1 MTDKHLEDLKA
12 ALGAG
17 YTIEREL
24 PGGGM
29 SRVFV
34 AEEHALGREVVIK
47 VLPPELAAGVNRERF
62 RREVQLAARLSHPY
76 IVPLLHAGEHGELL
90 WFTMPYIAGESLRTR
105 LESNGPCS
113 MREALQLLRD
123 VVEAL
128 AYAHSRGVIH
138 RDIKPGNV
146 LSDGQHAVVTDF
158 GVAKALSASMTTG
171 IAGNTTSGMA
181 IGTPAYMAPE
191 QLAADPAADHRV
203 DIYATGLL
211 AYELLMG
218 ASPFAAPSPTATMTA
233 QLTLTPDPLHTLRPD
248 VPPAFSQLISKCLA
262 KDPAD
267 RPADAQAVL
276 VELDR
281 ISGAM
286 AADHHRATTD
296 PSPHA
301 SRSASPWPMVV
312 AAAAVILLIGAG
324 VYLAFA
330 RGTPPPAPR
339 VDTLTV
345 MGGRDT
351 TNGVAFP
358 SIAQA
363 PLTRADSLAIAQ
375 ALRNE
380 LEHLDPV
387 AAQRTTR
394 VEPLPTSTSAGQET
408 LELVLARTDS
418 LVRARLAEVSRF
430 APSVGGP
437 PNQRAMGGVTSS
449 TPAVQATGP
458 RRVVVFGN
466 AGRGADSTL
475 DALSNQLAREF
486 GRRLRRSGGWEVIVM
501 EEANRQAGGPPP
513 QLEGAE
519 ALVNLTLVPAS
530 GDSASLRVQVR
541 NISAGSAFG
550 YRVVSGDKVGSP
562 RTVEPFMGTI
572 SEALGVM
579 GDMQRSPRG
588 QNWTIERDGRRDRP

>member
-12 ALGAG
+12 ALGSG

-90 WFTMPYIAGESLRTR
+90 WFTMPYIAGDSLRTR
-105 LESNGPCS
+105 LERNGPCT

-123 VVEAL
+123 VFEAL

-158 GVAKALSASMTTG
+158 GVAKALSAAMTTG
-171 IAGNTTSGMA
+171 IAGHTTSGMA

-233 QLTLTPDPLHTLRPD
+233 QLTRTPDSLHTLRPD
-248 VPPAFSQLISKCLA
+248 VPSAFSHLISKCLA

-276 VELDR
+276 IELDR

-296 PSPHA
+296 PTQHSPRA
-301 SRSASPWPMVV
+301 ASPWPMIV
-312 AAAAVILLIGAG
+312 AAAAVVVLIGAG

-330 RGTPPPAPR
+330 RGAPSAAAR
-339 VDTLTV
+339 VDTLPV

-351 TNGVAFP
+351 TDAVAFP
-358 SIAQA
+358 STAQA

-380 LEHLDPV
+380 LQHLDPV
-387 AAQRTTR
+387 AAQRTPR
-394 VEPLPTSTSAGQET
+394 VEPAPSTPTAPDN
-408 LELVLARTDS
+408 LELILARTDS
-418 LVRARLAEVSRF
+418 LVRARLAVVSRF
-430 APSVGGP
+430 APSVGGQ
-437 PNQRAMGGVTSS
+437 PNQPAMGGTA
-449 TPAVQATGP
+449 PASPGQGTGP
-458 RRVVVFGN
+458 RRVVIFGN
-466 AGRGADSTL
+466 AGRGADSAL

-486 GRRLRRSGGWEVIVM
+486 GRRLRRSGGWDVIVM
-501 EEANRQAGGPPP
+501 EEVNHQPGGPPP

-519 ALVNLTLVPAS
+519 ALVNLTLVPAL

-562 RTVEPFMGTI
+562 RSVEPFMGTI
-572 SEALGVM
+572 SDALGVM
-579 GDMQRSPRG
+579 GEMQRLTRG
-588 QNWTIERDGRRDRP
+588 QTWTTERDARRERP